1 MIVTVILYVVSVS
14 LWLCLCDV
22 FDSVCVWFVHSC
34 WCCRWIVFR
43 ISGGLYSG
51 DRSYVV
57 VYVFVLS
64 QGYVGQN
71 LAVVRLSFSW
81 VVYERGLVIA
91 CDLDFCMEARL
102 F

>member
-1 MIVTVILYVVSVS
+1 MTGILYVVSVS
-14 LWLCLCDV
+14 LCFCWCDV
-22 FDSVCVWFVHSC
+22 FDSVCVWFVHSGL
-34 WCCRWIVFR
+34 CCRWIVRR
-43 ISGGLYSG
+43 ISGGLYCG

-57 VYVFVLS
+57 FYGFVLS